1 MVVDPYVCR
10 ETLMSNPSDSL
21 RPISTRF
28 HNPLANRQWLS
39 VWDLAAPD
47 VAGLRMGSRM
57 MKGQRWM
64 VHTSRRRHI
73 DMDSHVVGAV
83 VGDYSY
89 NQMMRMDVSLLA
101 MMRRW
106 MLDLDRYRE
115 DRYDLEVDH
124 TRTLYM

>member
-28 HNPLANRQWLS
+28 HNPLANRRWLS
-39 VWDLAAPD
+39 VWDLVAPD
-47 VAGLRMGSRM
+47 VADLRMGSRM
-57 MKGQRWM
+57 MKGLRWM
-64 VHTSRRRHI
+64 LHTSRRRHI
-73 DMDSHVVGAV
+73 DMDSHGAVAV

-89 NQMMRMDVSLLA
+89 NQKTRMDVSLLA
-101 MMRRW
+101 MTRRW
-106 MLDLDRYRE
+106 MLDLDRYRG
-115 DRYDLEVDH
+115 DRCDLEVDH

>member
-1 MVVDPYVCR
+1 MVDPYFYRV
-10 ETLMSNPSDSL
+10 TLMLNHFDNS
-21 RPISTRF
+21 RPISI
-28 HNPLANRQWLS
+28 HSHIPLVNRRELS
-39 VWDLAAPD
+39 ARDLVAPG
-47 VAGLRMGSRM
+47 VADGRMESRM

-64 VHTSRRRHI
+64 LHTSRRRHI
-73 DMDSHVVGAV
+73 DMDSHGAVAV

-89 NQMMRMDVSLLA
+89 NQKTRMDVSLLA

-106 MLDLDRYRE
+106 MLDLDRYRG